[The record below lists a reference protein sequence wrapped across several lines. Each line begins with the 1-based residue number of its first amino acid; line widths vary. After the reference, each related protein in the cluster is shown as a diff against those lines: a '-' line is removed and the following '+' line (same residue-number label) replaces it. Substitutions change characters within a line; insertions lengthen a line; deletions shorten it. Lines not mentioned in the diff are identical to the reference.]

1 MARGRPRR
9 NPKTKAE
16 SVRANGGADD
26 NLNTECSEIE
36 NRPEENLDDSMD
48 VQIIE
53 EEENSSSDE
62 NNSDSSSSEI
72 PRKKKLTE
80 GKIDV
85 DEELESADDEELTD
99 SDFDDEYY
107 VEGLDGDDSS
117 RNDVPSDLPLSFNG
131 PAEKAAETCRLPARR
146 ITADESS
153 MFPFLEDDENVA
165 LRPAYLIARNAAVRL
180 TLVSPTFNRFSV
192 TVVIN
197 LLTDLSGGGGKTNQK
212 TASALF
218 SLLQCHMWTEDPTVQ
233 VTTDRLMGYLVSSSN
248 DQAVLCMYAAGL
260 TASLPASDDN
270 FPTTSAWS
278 TPVAQ
283 QNLERLAYLAVLFLE
298 RFGYI
303 NVGAFKQ
310 LAAPLTRAVKSASSD
325 SATSTTRRGADK
337 HSANAM
343 VPLKV
348 IVCGA
353 GAAGLIAAR
362 QLTYFGA
369 QVTVFEARDRIGG
382 RIWTYKQ
389 GNQFA
394 DLGAMIITGMS
405 GNPSTI
411 LAKQGGL
418 MLVPINPCCTLYT
431 SSGRP
436 VSQEKDARIEKEFNR
451 ILATAGHIAAKDPE
465 NSAGKSLGQVIED
478 LIRFQEHR
486 IVPLKISH
494 RNLVSILLRRKAK
507 ILNEMADA
515 RREINEAYNDW
526 QALCKESH
534 ETPSPPVPPSSL
546 TARSRRSRVAAETA
560 SLISIS
566 STNSSASVT
575 PHAVSPAK
583 HDSDVV
589 EVSKSSG
596 VVDVQDEYNRRRQLS
611 MLHAAWK
618 KFDPMQVTLTKIN
631 RQLEVLEQNPP
642 RDVYLTSSERN
653 LIDWHLANLEF
664 ANATELQNLSL
675 LHWDQDDAYE
685 LGGDHCIVQGGFGQI
700 MDVLTSSSGTSGTL
714 RSAVDNPCGQIELK
728 SSVKEIS
735 ISESSVK
742 VSCLNKAVSE
752 DELIAHN
759 GDAVLCALPL
769 GVLKESVKISNG
781 KKLDQTELTALSAPY
796 FTPPLPQWK
805 CDAIN
810 RAGFGTLNKLVLFFK
825 DFFWDRNE
833 RVFGYVHDSTERR
846 GELFL
851 FWSITDRPCLI
862 ALVAGKA
869 AVALETEIATTVGPK
884 GDDDTAAYLKLPIV
898 ARALSI
904 LRKIFGR
911 QHMNNVPDPIGA
923 YATRWTSDEN
933 TRGSYSYVAV
943 GSSGDDYDLL
953 AAPASP
959 EAPTLPINLSAPAAT
974 VKGEGD
980 SPQAPL
986 RLFFCGEHTNRHYPA
1001 SVQGAVFSGLR
1012 EVARIANTFCPG
1024 ETPIR
1029 QHGFV
1034 LRQEPSAP
1042 HQQQQQQ
1049 QPMPM

>member
-1 MARGRPRR
+1 MPRGRPRR
-9 NPKTKAE
+9 NLKTKTQ
-16 SVRANGGADD
+16 SNHANGGAND
-26 NLNTECSEIE
+26 NLNTEFSETE
-36 NRPEENLDDSMD
+36 NRPEDNIGDP
-48 VQIIE
+48 IE
-53 EEENSSSDE
+53 IQTADEEENSSSDE

-72 PRKKKLTE
+72 PRKRKLTE

-99 SDFDDEYY
+99 SDLDDEYY

-117 RNDVPSDLPLSFNG
+117 RNDVPTDLPLSFCG
-131 PAEKAAETCRLPARR
+131 PSEKAAETCRLPARR

-153 MFPFLEDDENVA
+153 MFPFLEDNENVS
-165 LRPAYLIARNAAVRL
+165 LRPAYLIARNAA
-180 TLVSPTFNRFSV
+180 
-192 TVVIN
+192 
-197 LLTDLSGGGGKTNQK
+197 
-212 TASALF
+212 
-218 SLLQCHMWTEDPTVQ
+218 CHMWTEDPTVQ
-233 VTTDRLMGYLVSSSN
+233 VTTDRLMGYVVSSSN
-248 DQAVLCMYAAGL
+248 DQAVLCMHAAGL
-260 TASLPASDDN
+260 TASLPASEDAS
-270 FPTTSAWS
+270 PITSVWS
-278 TPVAQ
+278 TPVAR

-298 RFGYI
+298 RYGYI
-303 NVGAFKQ
+303 NIGAFKQ
-310 LAAPLTRAVKSASSD
+310 LAAPLTRAVKPTSGD
-325 SATSTTRRGADK
+325 STTSTTRRGADK
-337 HSANAM
+337 HAANATI
-343 VPLKV
+343 PLKV
-348 IVCGA
+348 IICGA
-353 GAAGLIAAR
+353 GAAGLMAAR
-362 QLTYFGA
+362 QLVYFGA

-418 MLVPINPCCTLYT
+418 MLAPINPCCTLYAA
-431 SSGRP
+431 SGRP

-451 ILATAGHIAAKDPE
+451 ILATAGHIAVKDPE
-465 NSAGKSLGQVIED
+465 NLAGKSLGQVIED

-486 IVPLKISH
+486 IIPLKISH

-507 ILNEMADA
+507 ILNEFSSDCGDFASANAKVMHPLPSNATAIDSSLSTISSMADA

-534 ETPSPPVPPSSL
+534 ETPSPPAPPSSL
-546 TARSRRSRVAAETA
+546 TARSRRSRVVVETA
-560 SLISIS
+560 STISVS
-566 STNSSASVT
+566 STNSSASAT
-575 PHAVSPAK
+575 PHVASPTK
-583 HDSDVV
+583 HDSDAG
-589 EVSKSSG
+589 EVSKLSG

-618 KFDPMQVTLTKIN
+618 RFDPMQVALTKIN
-631 RQLEVLEQNPP
+631 RQLEVLAQNPP

-675 LHWDQDDAYE
+675 IHWDQDDAYE

-700 MDVLTSSSGTSGTL
+700 MDVLTCSSGASGTL
-714 RSAVDNPCGQIELK
+714 RPAVDNPCGQIELK
-728 SSVKEIS
+728 SSIKEIS
-735 ISESSVK
+735 ISDSGVK

-752 DELIAHN
+752 DELISHY
-759 GDAVLCALPL
+759 GDVVLCALPL
-769 GVLKESVKISNG
+769 GVLKESVKISNAE
-781 KKLDQTELTALSAPY
+781 KKLEQADLTTLSAPY
-796 FTPPLPQWK
+796 FIPPLPPWK
-805 CDAIN
+805 CEAIE
-810 RAGFGTLNKLVLFFK
+810 RTGFGTLNKLVLFFN

-869 AVALETEIATTVGPK
+869 AVTLETEIAATVGPK

-911 QHMNNVPDPIGA
+911 QHMGNVPDPIGA

-933 TRGSYSYVAV
+933 IRGSYSYVAV
-943 GSSGDDYDLL
+943 GSSGDDYDFL
-953 AAPASP
+953 AAPASQV
-959 EAPTLPINLSAPAAT
+959 APTLPSSLSAPAAAT
-974 VKGEGD
+974 GGEEG
-980 SPQAPL
+980 SPQVPL

-1034 LRQEPSAP
+1034 LRQAPSVT
-1042 HQQQQQQ
+1042 QQQ
-1049 QPMPM
+1049 QPMAM